1 MPHPILAFFNLG
13 GGAII
18 LILAM
23 LLILGFGA
31 RNRAAA
37 LDSRGLT
44 LIEVLCVLTIAIILL
59 IVVMPRYGH
68 GDARL
73 SATVFQIAV
82 FKAQLSLFRGDNGFY
97 PVGTNGL
104 HDLVRQPAGTTNW
117 HGPYA
122 QNIPKDPWGQ
132 AYFYECPGKHAASG
146 HPYDLLSLGR
156 PGANEPIANWANPML
171 KP

>member
-1 MPHPILAFFNLG
+1 MCRTLHL
-13 GGAII
+13 
-18 LILAM
+18 
-23 LLILGFGA
+23 

-37 LDSRGLT
+37 LDARGLT

-68 GDARL
+68 GHGNARL
-73 SATVFQIAV
+73 TATVTQIAV
-82 FKAQLSLFRGDNGFY
+82 FKTQLGVFRDDNGFY

-104 HDLVRQPAGTTNW
+104 QDLVRQPAGTTNW

-122 QNIPKDPWGQ
+122 QDIPKDPWGRE
-132 AYFYECPGKHAASG
+132 YVYEIPGKHTSSG
-146 HPYDLLSLGR
+146 YPYDLFSLGLT
-156 PGANEPIANWANPML
+156 PGTNVIANWAFPSL